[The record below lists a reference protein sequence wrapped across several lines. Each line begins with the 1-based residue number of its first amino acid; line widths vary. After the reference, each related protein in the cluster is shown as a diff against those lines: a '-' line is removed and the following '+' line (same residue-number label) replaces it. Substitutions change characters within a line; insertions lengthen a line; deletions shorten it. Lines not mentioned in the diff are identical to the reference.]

1 MLLRFILSNLKYY
14 IHTPKITEL
23 QCTQQLFQ
31 PGASH
36 YQKLRKLGN
45 LWVCLGEV
53 PALTRTLPLGLS
65 LQSGSQ
71 RLPGPAHQ
79 ATSRYSRLCLSC
91 VLLPQPV
98 GLRRHLPQ
106 STLRMPLPAPGSTAR
121 HPEQSAGA
129 TPLLLRSS
137 TSPGP
142 NLSER
147 ASPTG
152 LRAIMQLAG
161 QVAPGVRGSSY
172 SSLGTMPMSGD
183 KGGLGTWGGYSDC
196 RGQWGPGELR
206 GQPTLHARHIH
217 PPTGLCR
224 SPAPGPSSTPPLPWE
239 QVLGRSAGG
248 SERKACGR
256 VPPRRKGNSS
266 TSRHSWHFCATLTQG
281 AGQGLALGDIGDG

>member
-129 TPLLLRSS
+129 TPLLRTIFHLTWSQPLRESQSNRSKGYNAVSGPGGARGQGQQLQLPGDNAHVGGQGRTWDVGRLQRLLRSVG
-137 TSPGP
+137 TRG
-142 NLSER
+142 
-147 ASPTG
+147 T
-152 LRAIMQLAG
+152 AG
-161 QVAPGVRGSSY
+161 TTYPSCKA
-172 SSLGTMPMSGD
+172 
-183 KGGLGTWGGYSDC
+183 
-196 RGQWGPGELR
+196 
-206 GQPTLHARHIH
+206 H
-217 PPTGLCR
+217 PPSHWSVPEP
-224 SPAPGPSSTPPLPWE
+224 SPRP
-239 QVLGRSAGG
+239 Q
-248 SERKACGR
+248 
-256 VPPRRKGNSS
+256 
-266 TSRHSWHFCATLTQG
+266 
-281 AGQGLALGDIGDG
+281 